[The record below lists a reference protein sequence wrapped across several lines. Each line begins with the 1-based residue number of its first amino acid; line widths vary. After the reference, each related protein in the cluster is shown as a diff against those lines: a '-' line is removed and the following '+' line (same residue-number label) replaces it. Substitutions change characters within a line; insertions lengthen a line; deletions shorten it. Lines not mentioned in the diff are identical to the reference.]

1 MNIGGEHR
9 SPTRAFERK
18 YRDELRRLSLYWPS
32 ESVSLEEAL
41 AGRLE
46 IRLHSGALY
55 RFSRE
60 EVEKLA
66 ELAPSYIHS
75 KLMLPLLLR
84 YQLVGAVSFY
94 IVLGDRWQRRLAEL
108 MLHGRYSYEGLDRLR
123 VSEFQ
128 RIIAR
133 YPSLVFVSLSI

>member
-1 MNIGGEHR
+1 MSLGGDR
-9 SPTRAFERK
+9 RGTARAFERK
-18 YRDELRRLSLYWPS
+18 YRDELRRLSLYWPA

-46 IRLHSGALY
+46 IRLHSGALH
-55 RFSRE
+55 RLSRE
-60 EVEKLA
+60 EVERLA
-66 ELAPSYIHS
+66 GLAPSFIHS

-84 YQLVGAVSFY
+84 YQLIGTVSYY

-108 MLHGRYSYEGLDRLR
+108 MLRGRYSYEGLERLR
-123 VSEFQ
+123 VGEFQ